1 LNAASL
7 VVRYRLVAGWLV
19 GWQAAIL
26 EEDSRTHSGVSL
38 SVCVS
43 SKTTIELYYF
53 NQVSYGAAA
62 AAWLVGAGFSA
73 QLDIVQQYGYVSTA
87 ITTRLR
93 TSIDLTVTDSC
104 V

>member
-1 LNAASL
+1 MNAASL

-62 AAWLVGAGFSA
+62 AWVVGAGFSA
-73 QLDIVQQYGYVSTA
+73 KLDIVQQYGYVSNGYHHSA
-87 ITTRLR
+87 SHIHR
-93 TSIDLTVTDSC
+93 SHCD
-104 V
+104 